1 MSKKKTLTGES
12 FDLAEKK
19 MENWMLSHPKEIIK
33 ERTEFLGK
41 LSKKRCSY
49 GENTTLP
56 ISLVPVF
63 LKDSSVKLI
72 ADVGETLDRAL
83 DKVIN
88 AYIDGDQNVR
98 EYFPYP
104 DIPEEWIKW
113 DPGYKP
119 TVINRHDALFDGETL
134 KFIEF
139 NTDMPELEVGLVH
152 EQLFSQQSYCKDL
165 IETYANP
172 ERPNTLK
179 CS

>member
-19 MENWMLSHPKEIIK
+19 MEDWMLSHPKEIIK
-33 ERTEFLGK
+33 ERTDFLGR
-41 LSKKRCSY
+41 LNKKRCSY

-63 LKDSSVKLI
+63 LKDSSVNLI
-72 ADVGETLDRAL
+72 ANVGETLDRAL

-113 DPGYKP
+113 DPGYKKP

-139 NTDMPELEVGLVH
+139 NTDMPGARGWIGVY
-152 EQLFSQQSYCKDL
+152 EQLFSQQSF
-165 IETYANP
+165 
-172 ERPNTLK
+172 LK
-179 CS
+179 WAGIL